1 MEKKGENINKNKM
14 GKKGKENEKAWPS
27 PPASPCDPFPH
38 LETLL
43 DSDRC
48 AKRPQPL
55 SLPDSYAPPLPPL
68 LSRSIPSLACIPQ
81 LSFCCAD
88 RLPQLLSLPCPSDRA
103 PLLDSWLAAVTAAD
117 RRECCTSH
125 QHQIWQRMGHAVAAW
140 PCRPALSL
148 SLI

>member
-1 MEKKGENINKNKM
+1 M

-68 LSRSIPSLACIPQ
+68 LSLAASRHSLAFPN
-81 LSFCCAD
+81 
-88 RLPQLLSLPCPSDRA
+88 
-103 PLLDSWLAAVTAAD
+103 
-117 RRECCTSH
+117 
-125 QHQIWQRMGHAVAAW
+125 
-140 PCRPALSL
+140 SL
-148 SLI
+148 SVVLIGSRNSSRSPAPQIERPCWTLG